1 MKTIQPRKQRKM
13 LYQAPLHL
21 RYKHFSAPL
30 SSSLK
35 TEYGVNSIPLRTG
48 DTVRVMRGDRKGME
62 GKVTRVDR
70 QKYRIYIEGVM
81 REKVDGSTMPV
92 PIHPSKVVMTNLNLD
107 DKWRKESLKVPK
119 AVKEEEK
126 PVEKPVEKP
135 KEKPVEEVEKAKA
148 PKKVAKKK
156 KPRKTIEKKTK
167 DESQEEKSES
177 G

>member
-13 LYQAPLHL
+13 LYQAPLHI

-35 TEYGVNSIPLRTG
+35 AEYGINSIPVRTG
-48 DTVRVMRGDRKGME
+48 DTVRIMRGDRKGME

-70 QKYRIYIEGVM
+70 QKYRIYVEGVT
-81 REKVDGSTMPV
+81 REKVDGSTALV
-92 PIHPSKVVMTNLNLD
+92 PIHPSKVMMTSLTLD

-126 PVEKPVEKP
+126 PAEKSEEKPI
-135 KEKPVEEVEKAKA
+135 EEEKAAAEA
-148 PKKVAKKK
+148 PKKVVKKK
-156 KPRKTIEKKTK
+156 KPRKTTAKKK
-167 DESQEEKSES
+167 AKVKEEKSES

>member
-35 TEYGVNSIPLRTG
+35 TEYGVNSIPVRTG
-48 DTVRVMRGDRKGME
+48 DTVRIMRGDRKGME

-126 PVEKPVEKP
+126 PVEKPE
-135 KEKPVEEVEKAKA
+135 EKPVEEVEKAEA

-167 DESQEEKSES
+167 AEGKEEKSES